1 MLKTAKQLQT
11 NKQSLSQKNPVSQH
25 KNIYKIK
32 TNRYKTIFPNLSKTA
47 ITITSN
53 SIKKIN
59 SINNKKIITNKI
71 VTKMK
76 MKEKSIRM

>member
-25 KNIYKIK
+25 KKIYKIK

-59 SINNKKIITNKI
+59 SINNKKIIINKI
-71 VTKMK
+71 VT
-76 MKEKSIRM
+76 

>member
-32 TNRYKTIFPNLSKTA
+32 KNRYKTIFPNLSKTA

-59 SINNKKIITNKI
+59 SINNKKIIINKI
-71 VTKMK
+71 VT
-76 MKEKSIRM
+76 